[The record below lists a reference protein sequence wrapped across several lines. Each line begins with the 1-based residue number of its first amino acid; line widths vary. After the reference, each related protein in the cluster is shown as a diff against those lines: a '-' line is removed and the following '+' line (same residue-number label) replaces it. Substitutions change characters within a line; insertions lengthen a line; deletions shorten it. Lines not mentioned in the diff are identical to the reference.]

1 MSRAAIDTTALLKML
16 YTSLSACIGI
26 AVIFSTALL
35 GAIRAADMRRANRT
49 GAAVAYGAL
58 AVAGVAVAAAIVVF
72 GITLIAHKG

>member
-1 MSRAAIDTTALLKML
+1 
-16 YTSLSACIGI
+16 
-26 AVIFSTALL
+26 
-35 GAIRAADMRRANRT
+35 MRRANRT